1 MIHFHSIYYRRRR
14 EDNTLKDQS
23 VVYYKESQWS
33 SLHQIMIK
41 RNELMRDMKIVE
53 EYKQRE
59 EAWENA
65 YMMNR
70 IAFVRKIEE
79 LDEVRFVVLQR
90 NELHKMME
98 N

>member
-1 MIHFHSIYYRRRR
+1 
-14 EDNTLKDQS
+14 
-23 VVYYKESQWS
+23 
-33 SLHQIMIK
+33 
-41 RNELMRDMKIVE
+41 MRDMKIVE

-59 EAWENA
+59 EVWENA

-79 LDEVRFVVLQR
+79 LNEVQFVVLQR

>member
-1 MIHFHSIYYRRRR
+1 
-14 EDNTLKDQS
+14 
-23 VVYYKESQWS
+23 
-33 SLHQIMIK
+33 
-41 RNELMRDMKIVE
+41 MRDMKIVE

-59 EAWENA
+59 EVWENV

-70 IAFVRKIEE
+70 NAFVRKIEE
-79 LDEVRFVVLQR
+79 LDEVQFVVLQR